1 MTDYAQA
8 DLTQRLSNAWND
20 LRNAVVGRSAIKPAA
35 VPQSLYD
42 SVANY
47 YERWRKALAA
57 LTLTDAL
64 LPMATY
70 TQWVATY
77 RRLAA
82 QASAAGLVFKQ
93 LEPSGLETAVTRMR
107 TLRERGAKLLTP
119 QQEERWKT
127 YAMVAGLAVGLPLL
141 LAIFYRPD

>member
-1 MTDYAQA
+1 MRDFAQA
-8 DLTQRLSNAWND
+8 DLTQKLSNAWND
-20 LRNAVVGRSAIKPAA
+20 LRNAVIGRAAMKPAN

-57 LTLTDAL
+57 HTLQDAL
-64 LPMATY
+64 LPIATY
-70 TQWVATY
+70 AQWVEIY

-82 QASAAGLVFKQ
+82 QASAAGLIFKQ
-93 LEPSGLETAVTRMR
+93 LEPSGVETRVTTMH
-107 TLRERGAKLLTP
+107 TLRRRGAELFEP
-119 QQEERWKT
+119 PRWHT

-141 LAIFYRPD
+141 LALFYRPD